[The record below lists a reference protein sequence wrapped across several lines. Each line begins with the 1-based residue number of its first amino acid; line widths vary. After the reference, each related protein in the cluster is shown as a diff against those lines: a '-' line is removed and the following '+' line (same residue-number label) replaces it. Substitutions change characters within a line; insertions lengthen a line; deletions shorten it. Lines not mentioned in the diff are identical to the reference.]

1 MNSSPTRILPPRRTA
16 LLATGALLAA
26 VLLAGC
32 GTGVQAADGAAAD
45 PSGAGGAY
53 PVTVENCGSEI
64 VVDRA
69 PERVVGLD
77 PSQTELLV
85 RLGVADRLVGQA
97 QVANHPLPEDIADQ
111 VAGVPELSTET
122 PPAREDLL
130 AVEPDAVVAPTTYEF
145 TAEQGFASMEQ
156 LAQAGAVS
164 YVATGGCAERRQTSE
179 VDDLLTDIANL
190 GAILGVPDEA
200 TALAGEMSD
209 RLDAV
214 DAAVAG
220 QERPT
225 VAQLYVEGSTVSA
238 IGAGVEYDIIRR
250 AGGDNVFDPAEDLFE
265 QFFAAAVTPE
275 EIAARNPD
283 VIVFGV
289 HDDAQEAQAR
299 DYLTATFPE
308 VTAVREDRL
317 VAVPSSGLFPGSV
330 GNVTAVEDVARA
342 FYPDAF

>member
-1 MNSSPTRILPPRRTA
+1 MKSSPFHVPTRRPALPA
-16 LLATGALLAA
+16 VGALLAVA
-26 VLLAGC
+26 VLAGC
-32 GTGVQAADGAAAD
+32 GTGVQTADGAAVETAD
-45 PSGAGGAY
+45 AGGAY
-53 PVTVENCGSEI
+53 PVTVENCGREI
-64 VVDRA
+64 VVDQQ

-97 QVANHPLPEDIADQ
+97 QVANHPLPDDIVAE

-130 AVEPDAVVAPTTYEF
+130 AVEPDTVVAPTMYEF
-145 TAEQGFASMEQ
+145 TAEQGFASLEQ
-156 LAQAGAVS
+156 LEQAGAVS

-190 GAILGVPDEA
+190 GEILGVPDEA
-200 TALAGEMSD
+200 AALSQEMSD

-214 DAAVAG
+214 DAAVAD

-225 VAQLYVEGSTVSA
+225 VAQLYVEGNTVSA

-250 AGGDNVFDPAEDLFE
+250 AGGDNVFDPGEDLFE
-265 QFFAAAVTPE
+265 QFFAATVTPE

-283 VIVFGV
+283 AIVFGV
-289 HDDAQEAQAR
+289 HDDAQEAQVR
-299 DYLTATFPE
+299 DYLATTFPE
-308 VTAVREDRL
+308 VTAVKEDRL
-317 VAVPSSGLFPGSV
+317 VAVPSSGLFPGAV
-330 GNVTAVEDVARA
+330 GNVTAVEEIARA
-342 FYPDAF
+342 LYPDAF